1 MGKKLLEVKNL
12 KTTFFTVN
20 GEIKAVDGISYYID
34 EGEVVAI
41 VGESGCGKSVSQLS
55 VMQLVQS
62 PPGKI
67 VGGEII
73 FEGQDLL
80 EYSASSVEMR
90 GTRGAQIGMIFQE
103 PMTSLDPVQTIGSQ
117 LVEVIR
123 RHRKVGKK
131 EAREIGVKALEA
143 VSIPDAKVR
152 MKNYPFELSGGMR
165 QRIMIAITLA
175 CQSKLIITD
184 EPTTA
189 LDVTIQAQIM
199 DLLMKLVRENN
210 TSLVVVTHN
219 LGLVTR
225 HADRIYVMYAGKI
238 VESGNTEDII
248 TNPRHPY
255 TIGLLNSV
263 PKLKRDCSEDLNP
276 IEGAPPD
283 LANLPDECYF
293 LPRCPFGKEACKG
306 KKFPDLRKVAG
317 QEHHIACYL
326 DVKNEERCTV

>member
-1 MGKKLLEVKNL
+1 MGNKLLEVTNL
-12 KTTFFTVN
+12 RTTFFTVN
-20 GEIKAVDGISYYID
+20 GEIKAVDGVSYYVN
-34 EGEVVAI
+34 EGEVIAI

-55 VMQLVQS
+55 VIQLVQS

-67 VGGEII
+67 VDGQIL
-73 FEGQDLL
+73 FNGQDLL
-80 EYSASSVEMR
+80 KYGATSKEMR
-90 GTRGAQIGMIFQE
+90 EIRGAEIGMIFQE

-117 LVEVIR
+117 LTEVIR
-123 RHRKVGKK
+123 RHKKVNRK
-131 EAREIGVKALEA
+131 EAWNLGVKALEA

-175 CQSKLIITD
+175 CESKLIITD

-199 DLLMKLVRENN
+199 DLLMKLVKENK
-210 TSLVVVTHN
+210 TSLVIVTHN

-225 HADRIYVMYAGKI
+225 HAERIYVMYAGRI
-238 VESGNTEDII
+238 VESGSTEDII
-248 TNPRHPY
+248 TKARHPY

-263 PKLKRDCSEDLNP
+263 PKLQRDCADDLSP
-276 IEGAPPD
+276 IEGAPPN

-293 LPRCPFGKEACKG
+293 LPRCPYGRETCKG
-306 KKFPDLRKVAG
+306 KKYPDIRQVDG
-317 QEHHIACYL
+317 RDHFIACYL
-326 DVKNEERCTV
+326 DVEGGDVCKI

>member
-1 MGKKLLEVKNL
+1 MGNKLLEVKNL

-20 GEIKAVDGISYYID
+20 GEIKAVDGISYYVD
-34 EGEVVAI
+34 EGEVVAL

-67 VGGEII
+67 VGGEIV
-73 FEGQDLL
+73 FQGQDLL
-80 EYSASSVEMR
+80 QCGAQSKEMR
-90 GTRGAQIGMIFQE
+90 EIRGARIGMIFQE
-103 PMTSLDPVQTIGSQ
+103 PMTSLDPVQTVGSQ
-117 LVEVIR
+117 LAEVIR
-123 RHRKVGKK
+123 RHKKVSKK
-131 EAREIGVKALEA
+131 QAWEIGVKTLEA
-143 VSIPDAKVR
+143 VSIPDARVR

-175 CQSKLIITD
+175 CQSQLIITD

-199 DLLMKLVRENN
+199 ELLMRLVRENK

-238 VESGNTEDII
+238 VESGVTEDII
-248 TNPRHPY
+248 TKPRHPY

-263 PKLKRDCSEDLNP
+263 PKLRRDCSEDLNP

-283 LANLPDECYF
+283 LANLPNECYF
-293 LPRCPFGKEACKG
+293 LPRCPYGKQACKG
-306 KKFPDLRKVAG
+306 KKYPDLRQVDG
-317 QEHHIACYL
+317 QEHFIACFM
-326 DVKNEERCTV
+326 DIGNDEGCTI